1 MMPQGWHLR
10 IGDTCKIMTVHKN
23 DWRWNRS
30 NSGMGE
36 GDKEGESEKKR
47 TKVLLTGI
55 EREDWDVA
63 IINQEEDAMKEVQR
77 PKNS

>member
-1 MMPQGWHLR
+1 MAF
-10 IGDTCKIMTVHKN
+10 DTCKIKTVHRN
-23 DWRWNRS
+23 DWRWKRS
-30 NSGMGE
+30 NSGRGE

-55 EREDWDVA
+55 QREDWDVA